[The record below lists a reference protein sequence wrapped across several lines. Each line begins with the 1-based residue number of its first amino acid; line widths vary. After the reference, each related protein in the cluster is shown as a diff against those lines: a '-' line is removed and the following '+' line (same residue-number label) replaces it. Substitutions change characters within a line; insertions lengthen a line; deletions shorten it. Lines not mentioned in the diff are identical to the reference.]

1 MISEWRVSRPGLDI
15 ALLTPTSHC
24 PWVYN
29 CVGINNH
36 RQFFL
41 YLISLTL
48 GIIAYDWLL
57 YYCKAPWQTRCWL
70 ETGC

>member
-1 MISEWRVSRPGLDI
+1 MSL
-15 ALLTPTSHC
+15 SHC

-41 YLISLTL
+41 YLINLTL
-48 GIIAYDWLL
+48 GVVLYDWLV
-57 YYCKAPWQTRCWL
+57 YYCKLACASFNLGNFSPFAHNCFS
-70 ETGC
+70 